1 MLCFL
6 FKTPRHL
13 NTETGD
19 EAAQELTRVS
29 RKHSH
34 WWAEISMRR
43 TRCENNREEL
53 NNWEVFVWRIGSWDC
68 LSNSHVLSRCFVQCS
83 GVLVLHCGG
92 TVPCLSQNCV
102 TAKCFWHFFFP
113 VALQP
118 NLGPG
123 RLTVEVYRSL
133 KGTNTHRQRVGL
145 LWTSNQPVAQAA
157 TWKTHHQRNRRT

>member
-102 TAKCFWHFFFP
+102 TAKCFWHFFF
-113 VALQP
+113 
-118 NLGPG
+118 
-123 RLTVEVYRSL
+123 
-133 KGTNTHRQRVGL
+133 
-145 LWTSNQPVAQAA
+145 LWSYNPTWAQAA
-157 TWKTHHQRNRRT
+157 SLLRFIDHSKAQIHTDRG